1 MPRYLTALVLL
12 IATACARADDPVGND
27 GADSRI
33 AEGLVATVLAD
44 GPVAPASV
52 VTVRFA
58 NSGDHQFYFNP
69 CPRTFERQVGSVWES
84 LGQEFRL
91 CTEEVYLLAAG
102 ATDER
107 TTDVPDGLA
116 PGTYRFVFPMVQ
128 DGQPGTP
135 VQLPSTPFVVQ

>member
-1 MPRYLTALVLL
+1 MLRPVALLL
-12 IATACARADDPVGND
+12 LVTVGACAGAEDPVGSGPSD
-27 GADSRI
+27 VRT

-58 NSGDHQFYFNP
+58 NGSENQFYYNP
-69 CPRTFERQVGSVWES
+69 CPRRLERQAGTGWES
-84 LGQEFRL
+84 LGEEFRL

-107 TTDVPDGLA
+107 GTDVPPTLDA
-116 PGTYRFVFPMVQ
+116 GTYRFVFPMVQ

-135 VQLPSTPFVVQ
+135 VQLVSGPFEVR